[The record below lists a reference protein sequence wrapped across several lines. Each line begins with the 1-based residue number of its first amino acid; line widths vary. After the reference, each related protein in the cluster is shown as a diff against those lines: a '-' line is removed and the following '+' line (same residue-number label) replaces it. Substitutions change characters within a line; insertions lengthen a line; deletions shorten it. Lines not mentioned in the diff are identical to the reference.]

1 MGRGLESFGDRLR
14 RILIERN
21 MSQSDLARL
30 VFNEIR
36 TDARGYD
43 IVVGKDRISAYI
55 NNRAKPEPK
64 TLRLIA
70 NALKV
75 SPEEL
80 APELVSANNKNS
92 TGPTVLIEALSGHT
106 DKVRLQIHQLVP
118 RRVAAKILALL
129 DDIEEK

>member
-1 MGRGLESFGDRLR
+1 MAKGLESFGDRLR

-30 VFNEIR
+30 VFNETR
-36 TDARGYD
+36 TDNRGYD
-43 IVVGKDRISAYI
+43 VVVGKDRISAYI

-70 NALKV
+70 TALKMD
-75 SPEEL
+75 PAEL
-80 APELVSANNKNS
+80 APELVSSANKNS
-92 TGPTVLIEALSGHT
+92 QGPTVLIEALSGHT

-118 RRVAAKILALL
+118 RRIAAKILAML
-129 DDIEEK
+129 DDNDEK

>member
-1 MGRGLESFGDRLR
+1 MGKGLESFGDRLR

-36 TDARGYD
+36 TDNRGYD
-43 IVVGKDRISAYI
+43 VVVGKDRISAYI

-64 TLRLIA
+64 TLRQIA
-70 NALKV
+70 TALKMT
-75 SPEEL
+75 PEEL
-80 APELVSANNKNS
+80 APELVSASNKNS

-118 RRVAAKILALL
+118 RRIAGVLL
-129 DDIEEK
+129 QR

>member
-1 MGRGLESFGDRLR
+1 MGKGLESFGDRLR

-36 TDARGYD
+36 TDNRGYD
-43 IVVGKDRISAYI
+43 VVIGKDAISEYVR
-55 NNRAKPEPK
+55 NKRLPTPK
-64 TLRLIA
+64 VLRQIA
-70 NALKV
+70 NALKM

-80 APELVSANNKNS
+80 APEVVSASNKNS
-92 TGPTVLIEALSGHT
+92 AGPTVLIEALSGHT

-129 DDIEEK
+129 DNDEEK